1 MIQENVFDLFSKEY
15 DNWFDTNH
23 VIFETEFN
31 VLKASIGTFSNACE
45 VGVGSGRFAQKLGI
59 ETGIEPSKKMSK
71 IAESRG
77 ITVYNGYGESIPLL
91 DSSFDLV
98 LMNTVICF
106 LSDIPKTL
114 KEVWRILSPKGR
126 IVVGMIVKNSPLGVE
141 IEKNKANDK
150 FFKNANLR
158 TVEEIIILIKE
169 NGFDH
174 LSIKQTLTNIAPQKA
189 EEFSEG
195 YGTGNFIVITAIKKM
210 S

>member
-1 MIQENVFDLFSKEY
+1 M
-15 DNWFDTNH
+15 
-23 VIFETEFN
+23 
-31 VLKASIGTFSNACE
+31 
-45 VGVGSGRFAQKLGI
+45 
-59 ETGIEPSKKMSK
+59 
-71 IAESRG
+71 
-77 ITVYNGYGESIPLL
+77 L